1 MLVTRKIN
9 KDAVAVVTN
18 GYYEVLL
25 GISLRK
31 SGKAYYGTEEGAV
44 YFCEDKIV
52 INKPVA
58 EKYGLKVI
66 VRGE

>member
-1 MLVTRKIN
+1 MFMTKKIN
-9 KDAVAVVTN
+9 KDTVAVLWGGVETPS
-18 GYYEVLL
+18 V
-25 GISLRK
+25 SLRK
-31 SGKAYYGTEEGAV
+31 SGKAYIGHEEGVV

-58 EKYGLKVI
+58 EKYGLKVV